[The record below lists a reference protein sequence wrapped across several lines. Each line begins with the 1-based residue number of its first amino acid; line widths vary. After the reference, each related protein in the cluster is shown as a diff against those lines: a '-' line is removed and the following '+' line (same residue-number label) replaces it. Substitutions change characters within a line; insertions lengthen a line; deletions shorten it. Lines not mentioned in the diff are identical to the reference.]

1 MIRVVFGSDGGRGGG
16 GGGFFLGGGGSSRC
30 VDVVC
35 SFDVDI
41 CLIRTIVIVISIK
54 LFSATTCGHPY

>member
-1 MIRVVFGSDGGRGGG
+1 
-16 GGGFFLGGGGSSRC
+16 LGGGGSSRC

-41 CLIRTIVIVISIK
+41 CLIQLFLNNFGTLSII
-54 LFSATTCGHPY
+54 

>member
-1 MIRVVFGSDGGRGGG
+1 MIRVVFGSDGGGGG
-16 GGGFFLGGGGSSRC
+16 GGGFFLGGGGSLRC

-41 CLIRTIVIVISIK
+41 YLIRTIVIVIAIK